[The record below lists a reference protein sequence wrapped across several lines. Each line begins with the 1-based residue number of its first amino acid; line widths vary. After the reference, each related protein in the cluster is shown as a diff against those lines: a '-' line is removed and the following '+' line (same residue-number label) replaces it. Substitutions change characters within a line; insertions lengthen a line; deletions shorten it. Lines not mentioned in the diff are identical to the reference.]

1 MSMMNVY
8 AVDEVIILKSNGYDS
23 WGEPESGEMVTVRG
37 YVEWKTRLVRNRKGE
52 EAVSSYVVYLPKRR
66 TILALGRGLQ
76 LEDRMIVDQNGMGT
90 HEEYYSGMP
99 DDSLDRAII
108 DIRQPKDFSRPHYEI
123 FLA

>member
-8 AVDEVIILKSNGYDS
+8 AVDEIIILKSNGYDS
-23 WGEPESGEMVTVRG
+23 WGEPESGEMITVRG
-37 YVEWKTRLVRNRKGE
+37 YVEWKTRLVRDRKGE
-52 EAVSSYVVYLPKRR
+52 EAVSSCVVYLPKRR

>member
-52 EAVSSYVVYLPKRR
+52 EAVSSCVVYLPKRR

>member
-37 YVEWKTRLVRNRKGE
+37 YVEWKTRLVRDRKGE
-52 EAVSSYVVYLPKRR
+52 EAVSSCVVYLPKRR

>member
-52 EAVSSYVVYLPKRR
+52 EAVSSCVVYLPKRR

-108 DIRQPKDFSRPHYEI
+108 DIRQPKHFSRPHYEVY
-123 FLA
+123 LA